1 MARKKFQRERPSRLI
16 CPTLANL
23 SAVHKWKARNVDTTG
38 ARDFF
43 DYELT
48 RIKTN
53 FLMLR
58 GNALFAP
65 LVAKIKLVPSRVAQ
79 YRFLECARERVPARF
94 LFLLSKRK
102 SFLCYYKRA

>member
-1 MARKKFQRERPSRLI
+1 M
-16 CPTLANL
+16 
-23 SAVHKWKARNVDTTG
+23 DTTG

-79 YRFLECARERVPARF
+79 YRFLECARERVPVFRQIKRTPKIF
-94 LFLLSKRK
+94 LRGKILGVILHLR
-102 SFLCYYKRA
+102 